1 MVKLK
6 HRYFLIEVVFEDNF
20 SKATQYDIIKE
31 IKDKVLEMYGDYGL
45 GTLNSTFGVS
55 VSEIGKGLIV
65 IKVGIESVNFLRG
78 SLPFI
83 VKAGKAS
90 CVLKILLEAASIRT
104 INKKMV
110 RINLD
115 QLYDKLSNSK
125 TIKEKME
132 IQKGIVQVTGTNAE
146 RVRF

>member
-6 HRYFLIEVVFEDNF
+6 HRYFLIEIVFEDNY

-31 IKDKVLEMYGDYGL
+31 IKDKVLELYGDYGL

-55 VSEIGKGLIV
+55 VSEVGKGLIV
-65 IKVGIESVNFLRG
+65 VKVGIESVNFLKG
-78 SLPFI
+78 SIPFI

-90 CVLKILLEAASIRT
+90 CVLKILLEAASMRS

-115 QLYDKLSNSK
+115 QLYDQLNNAKSF
-125 TIKEKME
+125 KERME
-132 IQKGIVQVTGTNAE
+132 VQEGIVKVSGSNAE

>member
-1 MVKLK
+1 
-6 HRYFLIEVVFEDNF
+6 
-20 SKATQYDIIKE
+20 
-31 IKDKVLEMYGDYGL
+31 MYGDYGL

-55 VSEIGKGLIV
+55 VAEVGKGLIV
-65 IKVGIESVNFLRG
+65 IKVGVESVNFLRG
-78 SLPFI
+78 SIPFI

-90 CVLKILLEAASIRT
+90 CILKILLEAASMRS

-125 TIKEKME
+125 SIKEKIE
-132 IQKGIVQVTGTNAE
+132 IQEGIIKVTGTNSE

>member
-6 HRYFLIEVVFEDNF
+6 HRYFLIEVIFEDNF
-20 SKATQYDIIKE
+20 SQATQYDIIKE

-55 VSEIGKGLIV
+55 VAEVGKGLIV
-65 IKVGIESVNFLRG
+65 IKVGVESVNFLRG
-78 SLPFI
+78 SIPFI

-90 CVLKILLEAASIRT
+90 CILKILLEAASMRS

-125 TIKEKME
+125 SIKEKIE
-132 IQKGIVQVTGTNAE
+132 IQEGIIKVTGTNSE